1 MILIVYLLKFSI
13 ALFVIYAFYALLL
26 RKLTFYKWNRLFLLI
41 YSLACFIIPF
51 INLDPLLQNTAVTPE
66 VLEAIPP
73 FNNFVPANS
82 NVHNVQFIIFAF
94 ISTGSLICLA
104 KLIMQ
109 FLSFRKIKRKAVLL
123 HNAGNVRI
131 YSSEAG
137 CSFTM
142 GNDIYI
148 DTTAHSH
155 DELEKVLQHELIH
168 VKQRHWIDLI
178 TGELLIIVNWFN
190 PFAWLMRAAI
200 RQNLEYI
207 ADQQVLQKG
216 YDSKSY
222 QYLLLKVS
230 NLQSFSIAA
239 HFSLSDLKNRIN
251 MMNKIKS
258 ARVHLV
264 KFVFILPFVIMMLFA
279 FRTVN
284 PSPLI
289 GVFNTAD
296 TILPDTTKDSLQIGI
311 LTADT
316 IIVTNNN
323 FSKNIIYTGG
333 EQLIVIYNNKSK
345 EPMIMTMKEWN
356 RNKRANEKKYGKL
369 PESPKPPVPPMPPV
383 APVPQAA
390 PVPPVAPEVPAEPDV
405 QEAPVPEPPVAPA
418 PPVPPVAPV
427 KIKSK

>member
-1 MILIVYLLKFSI
+1 LAPFS
-13 ALFVIYAFYALLL
+13 
-26 RKLTFYKWNRLFLLI
+26 
-41 YSLACFIIPF
+41 
-51 INLDPLLQNTAVTPE
+51 
-66 VLEAIPP
+66 
-73 FNNFVPANS
+73 
-82 NVHNVQFIIFAF
+82 FA
-94 ISTGSLICLA
+94 G
-104 KLIMQ
+104 Q
-109 FLSFRKIKRKAVLL
+109 
-123 HNAGNVRI
+123 
-131 YSSEAG
+131 
-137 CSFTM
+137 
-142 GNDIYI
+142 IYI
-148 DTTAHSH
+148 NPDMHSN
-155 DELEKVLQHELIH
+155 EEMEKVIRHEMVH
-168 VKQRHWIDLI
+168 VNQKHTLDILFAEFI
-178 TGELLIIVNWFN
+178 CMINWFN

-230 NLQSFSIAA
+230 NLQPLSIAA

-296 TILPDTTKDSLQIGI
+296 TIQPDTTKDSLQIGI
-311 LTADT
+311 LSADT
-316 IIVTNNN
+316 IIVTNNHL
-323 FSKNIIYTGG
+323 SKNIIYTGG
-333 EQLIVIYNNKSK
+333 EQLIVIYNNKTK
-345 EPMIMTMKEWN
+345 EPIIMTMKEWN

-369 PESPKPPVPPMPPV
+369 PESPKPPVPPIPPV
-383 APVPQAA
+383 APVPQVA
-390 PVPPVAPEVPAEPDV
+390 PVPPVAPEVPAEPDA

-418 PPVPPVAPV
+418 PPVPPVEPV
-427 KIKSK
+427 

>member
-1 MILIVYLLKFSI
+1 MTLIVYLLKFST
-13 ALFVIYAFYALLL
+13 ALFVIYAFYAVLL
-26 RKLTFYKWNRLFLLI
+26 RKLTFYKWIRFFLLV

-51 INLDPLLQNTAVTPE
+51 INLDPLLQHTTVTPG
-66 VLEAIPP
+66 VLKAIPP
-73 FNNFVPANS
+73 FNDLVPADS
-82 NVHNVQFIIFAF
+82 NVRQVRSIIFAF
-94 ISTGSLICLA
+94 ISAGSLICLA

-109 FLSFRKIKRKAVLL
+109 VLSFRKIKRNAVLL

-131 YSSEAG
+131 YSSDAG
-137 CSFTM
+137 CSFTL
-142 GNDIYI
+142 GNNIYI
-148 DTTAHSH
+148 NTAAHSG

-168 VKQRHWIDLI
+168 VRQRHWVDLI
-178 TGELLIIVNWFN
+178 AGELLIIVNWFN

-216 YDSKSY
+216 YDTKSY

-230 NLQSFSIAA
+230 DQQSFRIAA
-239 HFSLSDLKNRIN
+239 HFSFTDLKNRIN

-264 KFVFILPFVIMMLFA
+264 KFVFILPFVVMMLFA

-296 TILPDTTKDSLQIGI
+296 TIQPDTAKDSLQLGVI
-311 LTADT
+311 TADT
-316 IIVTNNN
+316 IIAASNN
-323 FSKNIIYTGG
+323 FSKSIIYTGG
-333 EQLIVIYNNKSK
+333 EQLVVIYNNKSK
-345 EPMIMTMKEWN
+345 APMIMTMKEWN
-356 RNKRANEKKYGKL
+356 RNKKANEKKYGKL
-369 PESPKPPVPPMPPV
+369 PEPPVPPVPPIPPV
-383 APVPQAA
+383 
-390 PVPPVAPEVPAEPDV
+390 
-405 QEAPVPEPPVAPA
+405 

-427 KIKSK
+427 VTADPDVQVTPAPEPPVAPVPPAPPVAPVKVKSR

>member
-1 MILIVYLLKFSI
+1 MYGLHSLFEALKYQAFVDFGYLM
-13 ALFVIYAFYALLL
+13 
-26 RKLTFYKWNRLFLLI
+26 LLI

-51 INLDPLLQNTAVTPE
+51 INLDPLLQNTTVTIG

-73 FNNFVPANS
+73 FNDFVPADS
-82 NVHNVQFIIFAF
+82 NVRHVQFIIFAI
-94 ISTGSLICLA
+94 ISTGSIICLA
-104 KLIMQ
+104 KLFLQ
-109 FLSFRKIKRKAVLL
+109 FLSYRNLKRNAVLL

-131 YSSEAG
+131 YSADAG
-137 CSFTM
+137 CSFSL
-142 GNDIYI
+142 GNNIYI
-148 DTTAHSH
+148 DTAAHSH

-168 VKQRHWIDLI
+168 VKQLHWIDLI

-190 PFAWLMRAAI
+190 PFAWFMRAAI

-207 ADQQVLQKG
+207 ANQQVLQKG

-230 NLQSFSIAA
+230 SLQSFRLAA
-239 HFSLSDLKNRIN
+239 HFSLTGLKNRIN

-264 KFVFILPFVIMMLFA
+264 KFVFILPFVIMMLLA

-289 GVFNTAD
+289 GIFTAAD
-296 TILPDTTKDSLQIGI
+296 TIQPDTANDSLQIGVLI
-311 LTADT
+311 ADT
-316 IIVTNNN
+316 IIVTNND

-333 EQLIVIYNNKSK
+333 EQLVVIYNNKSK
-345 EPMIMTMKEWN
+345 ESLVMTMKEWN

-369 PESPKPPVPPMPPV
+369 PEPPKPPKPPVPPVPPV
-383 APVPQAA
+383 APVPQVGPAPQIA
-390 PVPPVAPEVPAEPDV
+390 PVPPVIPADPDV
-405 QEAPVPEPPVAPA
+405 QQAPVPEPPVAPVAPVPPA
-418 PPVPPVAPV
+418 PPVKA
-427 KIKSK
+427 KSKQN